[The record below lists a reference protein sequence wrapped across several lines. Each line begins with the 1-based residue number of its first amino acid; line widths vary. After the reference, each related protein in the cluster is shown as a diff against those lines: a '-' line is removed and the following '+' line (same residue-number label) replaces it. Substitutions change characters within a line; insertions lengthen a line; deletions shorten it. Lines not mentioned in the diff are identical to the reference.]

1 MSRDASGGRGKLGAR
16 RGGRG
21 EREGVGYGPGLFDE
35 RALYLKLGYGLGLFD
50 GRLWAGAHSKLKMGF
65 EFFLKKMR
73 ARTKKILVAEKKDAM
88 TLNLNHVFCK
98 KTKQTR
104 NYVMELCSYFQKL
117 GAYRYVCILCNCTVS
132 YECIRDFF

>member
-65 EFFLKKMR
+65 EFFFKKNAR
-73 ARTKKILVAEKKDAM
+73 AHKKDPSRR
-88 TLNLNHVFCK
+88 K
-98 KTKQTR
+98 KR
-104 NYVMELCSYFQKL
+104 
-117 GAYRYVCILCNCTVS
+117 RY
-132 YECIRDFF
+132 DA